1 MDLIDFLK
9 SYAGRFYN
17 NDVNENAATL
27 QKIEATPQVQI
38 KNLEPNVL
46 GQYKGSTNT
55 LNFPTNN
62 PKPNTLAHETT
73 HALDDQMRDF
83 YLMYASIFPR
93 EQQTLEQ
100 KNYIDA
106 YKKLR
111 PEDTKLPLD
120 KEDVYRTNAS
130 ELRAFGVGNN
140 AVPYNTGYALP
151 HVDATMAQEFAILR
165 ALFNKTLK

>member
-1 MDLIDFLK
+1 MDLINFLK

-17 NDVNENAATL
+17 NDVTENAATL
-27 QKIEATPQVQI
+27 QKIGATPQVQI
-38 KNLEPNVL
+38 KNLGDNVL
-46 GQYKGSTNT
+46 GQFKPSTNT
-55 LNFPTNN
+55 LNFPTTQPN
-62 PKPNTLAHETT
+62 PKTIAHETT
-73 HALDDQMRDF
+73 HALDEQMREK
-83 YLMYASIFPR
+83 YIQYASIFPFG
-93 EQQTLEQ
+93 EQTSEQ

-106 YKKLR
+106 YRKLNF
-111 PEDTKLPLD
+111 EDTKLPLD